1 MFGVKRKCCTTLFIH
16 KQINSINTESYFNK
30 SKQASG
36 FSFFFFR
43 PLTHPLKTCCLCGN
57 PIWWLHYQEIGVTIA
72 TWCTSVHDIITDTI
86 VPIYASGKTIQ
97 ILLLF
102 LFLPV
107 PVPASDFK
115 PALHKMPSAKWQ
127 LKRRERDFAIINDT
141 ENNNNTENANV
152 VYWIYTRTKQKWD
165 LGKQEIRSSHC
176 KAEHEQSNLGHT
188 ESKNPPWDT
197 FPTFFPNDFGQ
208 LDLDI

>member
-1 MFGVKRKCCTTLFIH
+1 MPIYSRKPNIEGQEMTCLVWKGNVVQHFF
-16 KQINSINTESYFNK
+16 NSINTESYLSK

-43 PLTHPLKTCCLCGN
+43 PLTHPVKTCCLCGN

-127 LKRRERDFAIINDT
+127 LKKKRERFYNS
-141 ENNNNTENANV
+141 
-152 VYWIYTRTKQKWD
+152 KWHR
-165 LGKQEIRSSHC
+165 EY
-176 KAEHEQSNLGHT
+176 
-188 ESKNPPWDT
+188 
-197 FPTFFPNDFGQ
+197 
-208 LDLDI
+208 